1 MSPHTLT
8 IPITITLDEQFFED
22 ILVTALEGGS
32 NYWISNTQINHPG
45 GARPKDIPS
54 SIWASQALINGGSV
68 IFKTDDNETETLT
81 LGAFQNGVPVW
92 ADKHPITVTSTLFV
106 DNGKVTLDA
115 SNLDAD
121 DADAILQYALFG
133 KLVYG

>member
-1 MSPHTLT
+1 MTPHTLT
-8 IPITITLDEQFFED
+8 IPITFALDEQFFED

-32 NYWISNTQINHPG
+32 NYWIEGIQINHPG
-45 GARPKDIPS
+45 GARPKGVPS

-68 IFKTDDNETETLT
+68 IFKTDDDRILT
-81 LGAFQNGVPVW
+81 LNDFHNGVKVW
-92 ADKHPITVTSTLFV
+92 AEKHPNTIASTISTE
-106 DNGKVTLDA
+106 NNKITLDP
-115 SNLDAD
+115 SNLDAN